1 MNNNIPQG
9 YKQSPL
15 GVIPQDWEVRRLGEI
30 AHLTSGATPLRSNNL
45 YFDGGII
52 PWIKTTDLNNSIL
65 NKSEECVT
73 NKALDETSIKILPK
87 ETVLVA
93 MYGGFNQIGRTAL
106 LGIDSTINQA
116 LCALLLNRSIALPKY
131 VLYWLNAKVALWRN
145 FAASSRKDPNI
156 TSKDVSHFP
165 IVIPPLAEQER
176 IAEVLGTWDVA
187 IEKQG
192 ALVDALTRR
201 KQALMQQLLTARKR
215 LPNFTAP
222 WQEVKLG
229 DVAKRVTR
237 KNSEQNT
244 NVMTISAQ
252 KGFVSQTDFFNKSI
266 ASNVLDNYYL
276 VQKGEFCYNKSYSN
290 GYPMGAI
297 KRLNNADK
305 AVVTT
310 LYICFEIES
319 GVCVDFMEHLFE
331 SGILNEGLMKVANEG
346 GRAHGL
352 LNVTPSDFFALKIT
366 LPPTEEQKAISQI
379 LTTAD
384 REIELATTKLNTL
397 RTQKRA
403 LMQQLLTGKKRLKVW
418 Q

>member
-9 YKQSPL
+9 YKDSPL
-15 GVIPQDWEVRRLGEI
+15 GVIPKDWEVRRLGEI

-52 PWIKTTDLNNSIL
+52 PWIKTTDLNNSTL

-87 ETVLVA
+87 GTVLVA

-116 LCALLLNRSIALPKY
+116 LCALLLNKSIALPKY

-201 KQALMQQLLTARKR
+201 KRALMQQLLTARKR
-215 LPNFTAP
+215 LPNFSAP
-222 WQEVKLG
+222 WQEVELG
-229 DVAKRVTR
+229 ELLDY
-237 KNSEQNT
+237 EQPT
-244 NVMTISAQ
+244 
-252 KGFVSQTDFFNKSI
+252 K
-266 ASNVLDNYYL
+266 YL
-276 VQKGEFCYNKSYSN
+276 VKSTEYDNSYTTPVLTAGKTFILGYTDEEF
-290 GYPMGAI
+290 
-297 KRLNNADK
+297 
-305 AVVTT
+305 
-310 LYICFEIES
+310 
-319 GVCVDFMEHLFE
+319 GVCEKLPVILFDDFTTASKFVGFKFKVKSSAAKLLYAKGDYDIRFVFE
-331 SGILNEGLMKVANEG
+331 AMQNIRYIVGGHERHWISKFAYITIL
-346 GRAHGL
+346 
-352 LNVTPSDFFALKIT
+352 I
-366 LPPTEEQKAISQI
+366 PTIEEQKAIAQI

-384 REIELATTKLNTL
+384 KEIELATTKLNSL

-403 LMQQLLTGKKRLKVW
+403 LMQQLLTGKKRLRIWHNK
-418 Q
+418 